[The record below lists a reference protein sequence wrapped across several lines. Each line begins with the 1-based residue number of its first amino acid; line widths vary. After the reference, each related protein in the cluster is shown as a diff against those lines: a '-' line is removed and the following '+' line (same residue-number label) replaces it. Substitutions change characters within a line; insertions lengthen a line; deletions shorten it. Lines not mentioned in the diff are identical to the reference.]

1 MFGKTLATWL
11 ILASTLLAQSEEEKK
26 KEEEAKAKL
35 ADYRKELKGAKT
47 DKDVTRAIEGLG
59 ELQHPKILAELKN
72 YLSKNLDGAVAAAEQ
87 IAKYKKDKD
96 AAEALVNAAGAR
108 KDAAVKF
115 IRYAGDI
122 EYKGIAGKLA
132 GFFRNKETDTAKES
146 VDSLGKLKSKESIEP
161 LLGLWKELDS
171 IKEEKTNDKGG
182 SGGLGGGVGNLTGG
196 VGASMQDEQLKRKR
210 DITPAVES
218 ALKKITG
225 EDFKD
230 LKAANEWWRKNK
242 ATFKEP
248 E

>member
-87 IAKYKKDKD
+87 IAKYKKDKE
-96 AAEALVNAAGAR
+96 AAEALVNAASAR
-108 KDAAVKF
+108 KDAAVKL
-115 IRYAGDI
+115 IRYAGDT

-146 VDSLGKLKSKESIEP
+146 VDSLGKLKCKESIEP
-161 LLGLWKELDS
+161 LLTLWRELDN

-242 ATFKEP
+242 STFKEP